1 MDRHGLRGFG
11 GPAAAAP
18 SVKAV
23 MVEALAAACLLNLV
37 AYPRARLPRAG
48 CRWWRAY
55 CSGRG
60 TPSARVMEPH
70 GPQSA
75 ALAGIV
81 LRNLS
86 AWALREQQ
94 AAEGSSSRAPFGQ
107 PRRPPV
113 PASSESSPL
122 TPFPTLNMRPL
133 QRPTGG
139 TWWRWERQGPARG
152 PPPARARHQGPPCAL
167 GALGLLPDCRAAF
180 GTAGTTL
187 LFELLRRHHDDPA
200 LVRLGLAAPD
210 RASPV
215 TGPVVGAL
223 REHMAAPGAVQEA
236 LAILG
241 AITGTEGEVAKSPG
255 IGVLLNSNPSVP
267 NFVMMHAEIKRNDD
281 PFLRFLN
288 RDISEKHLRYTD
300 LDSDFKVLTQKMLP
314 ELAKLFGYITVH
326 KQRVVSRA
334 LLKTIVEMLG
344 SLERE
349 MLVSSMTDFFY
360 QVLGS
365 VTWHAGQSDLESIS
379 SESPPSPKSL
389 SGSKKGRA
397 ANPLRSPLCTPA
409 VPAPFGNP
417 FAHQPAAP
425 TAPSTPVPD
434 PVVAKPPASSRTPAP
449 ASAKGGEPGGKKS
462 IAPAV
467 GALPL
472 LSLLLCPLV
481 AKADGAAAVVA
492 AIRQHGPQSAASS
505 SATSPLV
512 VLCQLRCWTP
522 LLLAKRWP
530 LPLVRPIQLLRP
542 EALFAAWKRQR
553 TSTTNVGVTPCG
565 RSLVLEV
572 RGPVERAVTRP
583 VKVPVRSA
591 SREVEVRWRLAPS
604 AAKKTE
610 DLGWRS
616 GRSEMELEVAL
627 QAALDEGTIADASA
641 VKWDSGMVFAA
652 PADLVSLKV
661 ALFRMEKREKARPAF
676 IGGKAPAAKLASVFE
691 GFDHPAAV
699 TPASARP
706 LVTSPT
712 PSVPVTPTLA
722 TPGTGQAMQPEDGA
736 AKSAPG
742 EKGTAAAKTASATDT
757 AKSKKRKP
765 SPSGERRSSHSHHH
779 THAHGHGSS
788 HR

>member
-1 MDRHGLRGFG
+1 MSTSVLDS
-11 GPAAAAP
+11 PAP
-18 SVKAV
+18 GQ
-23 MVEALAAACLLNLV
+23 ALAPAPGSADPVAAVAPAPLV
-37 AYPRARLPRAG
+37 
-48 CRWWRAY
+48 
-55 CSGRG
+55 
-60 TPSARVMEPH
+60 PSPVV
-70 GPQSA
+70 G
-75 ALAGIV
+75 G
-81 LRNLS
+81 
-86 AWALREQQ
+86 
-94 AAEGSSSRAPFGQ
+94 AAEEAVRPDGSPTVSVDGAVDEAEPV
-107 PRRPPV
+107 RR
-113 PASSESSPL
+113 
-122 TPFPTLNMRPL
+122 
-133 QRPTGG
+133 GK
-139 TWWRWERQGPARG
+139 
-152 PPPARARHQGPPCAL
+152 
-167 GALGLLPDCRAAF
+167 GLF
-180 GTAGTTL
+180 
-187 LFELLRRHHDDPA
+187 
-200 LVRLGLAAPD
+200 
-210 RASPV
+210 
-215 TGPVVGAL
+215 GPVVKDRWLVRIHHPDA
-223 REHMAAPGAVQEA
+223 R
-236 LAILG
+236 
-241 AITGTEGEVAKSPG
+241 S
-255 IGVLLNSNPSVP
+255 
-267 NFVMMHAEIKRNDD
+267 
-281 PFLRFLN
+281 
-288 RDISEKHLRYTD
+288 
-300 LDSDFKVLTQKMLP
+300 LP
-314 ELAKLFGYITVH
+314 
-326 KQRVVSRA
+326 R
-334 LLKTIVEMLG
+334 
-344 SLERE
+344 
-349 MLVSSMTDFFY
+349 
-360 QVLGS
+360 
-365 VTWHAGQSDLESIS
+365 
-379 SESPPSPKSL
+379 
-389 SGSKKGRA
+389 
-397 ANPLRSPLCTPA
+397 
-409 VPAPFGNP
+409 
-417 FAHQPAAP
+417 
-425 TAPSTPVPD
+425 
-434 PVVAKPPASSRTPAP
+434 PPAKMDALPMVGNTALSLGCAGNMLDE
-449 ASAKGGEPGGKKS
+449 AKAWAES
-462 IAPAV
+462 V
-467 GALPL
+467 GAQ
-472 LSLLLCPLV
+472 V
-481 AKADGAAAVVA
+481 
-492 AIRQHGPQSAASS
+492 I
-505 SATSPLV
+505 
-512 VLCQLRCWTP
+512 
-522 LLLAKRWP
+522 
-530 LPLVRPIQLLRP
+530 P

>member
-1 MDRHGLRGFG
+1 MF
-11 GPAAAAP
+11 
-18 SVKAV
+18 
-23 MVEALAAACLLNLV
+23 
-37 AYPRARLPRAG
+37 
-48 CRWWRAY
+48 
-55 CSGRG
+55 
-60 TPSARVMEPH
+60 
-70 GPQSA
+70 
-75 ALAGIV
+75 
-81 LRNLS
+81 
-86 AWALREQQ
+86 ALRVW
-94 AAEGSSSRAPFGQ
+94 AY
-107 PRRPPV
+107 
-113 PASSESSPL
+113 
-122 TPFPTLNMRPL
+122 
-133 QRPTGG
+133 
-139 TWWRWERQGPARG
+139 RQEV
-152 PPPARARHQGPPCAL
+152 CAL
-167 GALGLLPDCRAAF
+167 GSEQAV
-180 GTAGTTL
+180 
-187 LFELLRRHHDDPA
+187 RR
-200 LVRLGLAAPD
+200 
-210 RASPV
+210 
-215 TGPVVGAL
+215 
-223 REHMAAPGAVQEA
+223 
-236 LAILG
+236 
-241 AITGTEGEVAKSPG
+241 
-255 IGVLLNSNPSVP
+255 
-267 NFVMMHAEIKRNDD
+267 
-281 PFLRFLN
+281 
-288 RDISEKHLRYTD
+288 
-300 LDSDFKVLTQKMLP
+300 
-314 ELAKLFGYITVH
+314 
-326 KQRVVSRA
+326 
-334 LLKTIVEMLG
+334 
-344 SLERE
+344 
-349 MLVSSMTDFFY
+349 
-360 QVLGS
+360 
-365 VTWHAGQSDLESIS
+365 
-379 SESPPSPKSL
+379 
-389 SGSKKGRA
+389 
-397 ANPLRSPLCTPA
+397 
-409 VPAPFGNP
+409 PAP
-417 FAHQPAAP
+417 Q
-425 TAPSTPVPD
+425 TI
-434 PVVAKPPASSRTPAP
+434 
-449 ASAKGGEPGGKKS
+449 EQ
-462 IAPAV
+462 I
-467 GALPL
+467 
-472 LSLLLCPLV
+472 
-481 AKADGAAAVVA
+481 
-492 AIRQHGPQSAASS
+492 
-505 SATSPLV
+505 

-530 LPLVRPIQLLRP
+530 LPLVRPIQLLRWLLPRWSRPRLLVGQRRLSSAETPSKDGCAAHGGKHGSVPGVCGNMLDEAKAWAESVGAQVIP

-652 PADLVSLKV
+652 PADLVSLKGLIIPLPLAHCFEDSGSV
-661 ALFRMEKREKARPAF
+661 PDGKEEKARPAF